1 MLSQSEAQSYEQ
13 QSIRRTL
20 CPGCNKQLQSDEVH
34 MCEECLSVLYYNP
47 KVKEE
52 DDE

>member
-1 MLSQSEAQSYEQ
+1 MFNTQWTQEYEQ

-47 KVKEE
+47 KAKEE